1 MQHSTVKYAPKIV
14 ENANIVL
21 IKLLKAQDPMQHAMK
36 TALEEQSEQ
45 LKNNQSS

>member
-21 IKLLKAQDPMQHAMK
+21 IKLLKYGII
-36 TALEEQSEQ
+36 
-45 LKNNQSS
+45 